1 MKKWVKVTGIAVVG
15 TSLLL
20 TGCQSDK
27 KARTSEKTITSAQMI
42 AGEQIK
48 LDGAVNVRD
57 LGGYKTTDGKR
68 IKSHR
73 LIRSAELYKLTGE
86 DIRKLKGTYRL
97 HQIVDFRTNSELKE
111 KPDPPIQGVRYTHD
125 SIMKD
130 NGASTSMA
138 DLTASL
144 SKMNNPETFL
154 IQANQSFVTDE
165 HARQAY
171 KEFFNILLKNDKGAV
186 LWHCTAGKDRAGFG
200 TALVLSALGVPE
212 KTIMKDYLLS
222 NKYRAAENKAA
233 IEEISKQ
240 TDDPKVIN
248 GMKAIMD
255 VRENYLNAAF
265 TEINEQYGSMER
277 FLKNG
282 LGLTNADL
290 IKLKS
295 KYLS

>member
-1 MKKWVKVTGIAVVG
+1 MQKWVKVTGIAFVG

-27 KARTSEKTITSAQMI
+27 KAKTSEQAVTSVKMV

-48 LDGAVNVRD
+48 LGGAINVRD
-57 LGGYKTTDGKR
+57 LGGYKTADGKK

-73 LIRSAELYKLTGE
+73 LIRSAELYKLTGD
-86 DIRKLKGTYRL
+86 DIHKLKSTYHL
-97 HQIVDFRTNSELKE
+97 QQIVDFRTNSEVKE

-138 DLTASL
+138 DLTRSL
-144 SKMNNPETFL
+144 SKMDNPESFL

-171 KEFFNILLKNDKGAV
+171 KKFFDILLENEKGAV

-212 KTIMKDYLLS
+212 KTIMQDYLLS

-233 IEEISKQ
+233 IGEVAKQ
-240 TDDPKVIN
+240 TDDPKVID

-255 VRENYLNAAF
+255 VRESYLNAAF
-265 TEINEQYGSMER
+265 MEINKQYGSMDR
-277 FLKNG
+277 FLKDG
-282 LGLTNADL
+282 LGLTSKDL
-290 IKLKS
+290 TKLKS
-295 KYLS
+295 NYLS